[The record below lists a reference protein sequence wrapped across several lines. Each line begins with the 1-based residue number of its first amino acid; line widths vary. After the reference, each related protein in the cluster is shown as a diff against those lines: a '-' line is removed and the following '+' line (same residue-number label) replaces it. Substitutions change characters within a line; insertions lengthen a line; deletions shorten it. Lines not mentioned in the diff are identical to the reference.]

1 MKVKLKKSAEQDPV
15 EIDVE
20 KGTTLEEIYR
30 RYADDIPFKIIVA
43 KQDNK
48 LEDLTHTVKKPCSI
62 EFLDVRD
69 QAAKLVYQHSLI
81 MVYLKA
87 VEEVMGRNEVEI
99 QNSLSKGLYTEI
111 KSKEPVTQ
119 NQIDGVYER
128 MKEIVAA
135 DMPYKKI
142 KVSRREGLEILEKTD
157 LIGKIRLIEDSPDV
171 KYLKFYSLEGFV
183 NFFYG
188 LMVPSTGYLYDFEL
202 RKYRRGVL
210 LRHPHN
216 TSPEGVPEFVDDRKL
231 YSAFGEAKRWQT
243 MQDIHYVTDLNEKI
257 EKGESREIIQLSEAL
272 HQKKIVEIASD
283 IRKNKKRLILIAGP
297 SSSGKTTFARRLC
310 IQLQVEGVKPLY
322 MGTDDY
328 FVERK
333 DTPLNENGEPNF
345 ENLEAVDV
353 KLFNDQM
360 NGLLQGKEVDLPTFD
375 FIKGTKVFGKRLTS
389 IESRQPIVI
398 EGIHALNDKLTPLIK
413 DDEKYR
419 IYISPLTQ
427 LSIDDHNRISVTD
440 ARMLRRLV
448 RDYKYRGHSAAET
461 IRSWP
466 QVRAGEDKNV
476 FPYNGKADVFFNS
489 SHIYELGVLKKYAEP
504 LLVSI
509 TQDEEE
515 YSEAVRLLKFL
526 DFFKVIKNDELI
538 TNDSILREFIGGSIF
553 VE

>member
-333 DTPLNENGEPNF
+333 DTPLNEKGEPNF

-375 FIKGTKVFGKRLTS
+375 FIKGTKVFGKRLTF